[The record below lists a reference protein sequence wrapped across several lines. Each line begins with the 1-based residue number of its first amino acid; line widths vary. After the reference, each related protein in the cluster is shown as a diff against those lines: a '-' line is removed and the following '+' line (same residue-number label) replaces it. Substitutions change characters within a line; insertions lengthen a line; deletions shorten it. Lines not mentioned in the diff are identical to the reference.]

1 MGNTSIEQTSRSNTL
16 VLEGLR
22 NLKSASLFQI
32 IAWILSLIAIVVF
45 VVGWITAIIQS
56 IKTFITFGAYP
67 GGIFG
72 GFIGLGLVVA
82 ELILSIIGITLSI
95 ISVFYLLS
103 SVKKF
108 VDWKP
113 IDFSTPRKLLIGYL
127 YGVIILLIGI
137 VVAAVLLFTGIPS
150 LALTMGVAFTVGG
163 LIFLFVGWIGL
174 IILFFRLKDVFNSS
188 LFLIAGILVALFIA
202 VIPQLVAW
210 ILVYVETSTL
220 EKKIESG
227 LIQL

>member
-1 MGNTSIEQTSRSNTL
+1 VGNTSIEQTSRSNTL

-113 IDFSTPRKLLIGYL
+113 IDFSTPRKLLNWISL
-127 YGVIILLIGI
+127 RRNNIIDRYSSRRGI
-137 VVAAVLLFTGIPS
+137 VVYWNTITRFNNGCCFHSRWANISIRWLDRSNNTLLPFERRI
-150 LALTMGVAFTVGG
+150 
-163 LIFLFVGWIGL
+163 
-174 IILFFRLKDVFNSS
+174 
-188 LFLIAGILVALFIA
+188 
-202 VIPQLVAW
+202 
-210 ILVYVETSTL
+210 
-220 EKKIESG
+220 
-227 LIQL
+227 